1 MILGYLVP
9 FYIISVHMAT
19 PRVLILGHSFIRR
32 LGEFVDHR
40 SHLDRSFMLSGA
52 AIFRWQGKGGRTLAT
67 IQDDLPVVKSFAPHI
82 VILQLGTNDPSR
94 LDPLL
99 VGSAIEDLVR
109 TLHDSYSVRLVCV
122 CQTLYRDADS
132 VFNVRVRA
140 LTKYLKVFLEPLPY
154 SFLWGHRGFWR
165 STQRFHARD
174 GVHLNNRGQFKLYR
188 SLRGAV
194 LKSLHLLARAN

>member
-1 MILGYLVP
+1 MNLGYLVP

-32 LGEFVDHR
+32 LGEFADHR

-52 AIFRWQGKGGRTLAT
+52 AIFRWQCKGGRTLAT

-82 VILQLGTNDPSR
+82 VILQLGTNDLSR

-109 TLHDSYSVRLVCV
+109 TLHVSYSVRLVCK
-122 CQTLYRDADS
+122 CQTLYRGANS

-140 LTKYLKVFLEPLPY
+140 LTKYLKVFFGTTPLFVFMGPPG
-154 SFLWGHRGFWR
+154 FLAVYPEIPR
-165 STQRFHARD
+165 S
-174 GVHLNNRGQFKLYR
+174 
-188 SLRGAV
+188 
-194 LKSLHLLARAN
+194 

>member
-40 SHLDRSFMLSGA
+40 PHLDRSFMLSGA

-82 VILQLGTNDPSR
+82 VILQLGTNDLSR

-109 TLHDSYSVRLVCV
+109 TLHDSYNVRLVCV
-122 CQTLYRDADS
+122 CQTLYRGADS

-140 LTKYLKVFLEPLPY
+140 LTKYLKVFLEPFPYFFFLGPPGFFGGLP
-154 SFLWGHRGFWR
+154 RD
-165 STQRFHARD
+165 ST
-174 GVHLNNRGQFKLYR
+174 
-188 SLRGAV
+188 
-194 LKSLHLLARAN
+194 LAMVYI